1 MKDRKGEG
9 ESRLEKET
17 RECRDTLKDK
27 KYCIAFG
34 EMTHKQERKC
44 EQVRK

>member
-34 EMTHKQERKC
+34 EKSHD
-44 EQVRK
+44 QVPL